1 MKIAIITW
9 ASIGMA
15 TKQGVSNI
23 SSSSTTMLMLMLMPI
38 LINANANNNTSTDI
52 IIF

>member
-23 SSSSTTMLMLMLMPI
+23 SSSTTMLMLMLMPI